1 MRLALSLV
9 IPLAFL
15 AGCDSCAESSAPAP
29 AAPASVASATPPPSA
44 SAAPSASVAPSGKM
58 AHCPDAVPG
67 AKTDISDAPGGVL
80 LTITATDAA
89 AVADIRAR
97 TQALLDAQKNQSADV
112 RHTGTGEGGGL
123 LGRCPVVLKDTTVAS
138 VDLPNGSKLTVTSKN
153 AAEVDW
159 LRRETRDRQE
169 DLAAAGAP
177 AGAGKM
183 SHCPSAV
190 QGSTT
195 TLKNTT
201 DGVSVT
207 IVAKADDDVK
217 AIRDR
222 SKHLAEV
229 ANTPDDGGAA
239 THTGE
244 GGGGGGLGRCPVVVK
259 DTTLKVKDVP
269 GGSQVDVK
277 AKTAAA
283 VPKLQADAKERAAKF
298 QLPSGA
304 ASGSASA
311 APSAAPSASH

>member
-1 MRLALSLV
+1 MRLSLLV
-9 IPLAFL
+9 IPWVLL
-15 AGCDSCAESSAPAP
+15 AGCDSCTKSSTPP
-29 AAPASVASATPPPSA
+29 AASSVGSAAPLPSV
-44 SAAPSASVAPSGKM
+44 SAAPSASVGSSGKM
-58 AHCPDAVPG
+58 AHCPDAVTG
-67 AKTDISDAPGGVL
+67 AKTDIQDAPGGVVL
-80 LTITATDAA
+80 SVTATDPA
-89 AVADIRAR
+89 AVAAIRAR
-97 TQALLDAQKNQSADV
+97 TRALIDAQKNQSSDV

-138 VDLPNGSKLTVTSKN
+138 ADLPNGSKLTVTSKN
-153 AAEVDW
+153 PAEVDW
-159 LRRETRDRQE
+159 LRRETRDRLE

-190 QGSTT
+190 QGSIT

-201 DGVSVT
+201 DGVTVIIT
-207 IVAKADDDVK
+207 AKGDDDVK
-217 AIRDR
+217 SIRDR

-277 AKTAAA
+277 AKAAA
-283 VPKLQADAKERAAKF
+283 DVPKLQADAKERAGKF

-304 ASGSASA
+304 GSASA
-311 APSAAPSASH
+311 APGPSAAPSASH